1 MIIPYDQL
9 SPDTLN
15 NVLESLIMRYQ
26 ENAILDT
33 NSLSDKV
40 QSLKQDLIAKK
51 VFLTFDEEDETF
63 NLVTQEAL
71 QATQEQCP

>member
-9 SPDTLN
+9 SPDTLS
-15 NVLESLIMRYQ
+15 NVLESLIMRYE

-40 QSLKQDLIAKK
+40 QSLKQDLIANK
-51 VFLTFDEEDETF
+51 VFLTFDEEDESF
-63 NLVTQEAL
+63 NLVTKEVVQAIQE
-71 QATQEQCP
+71 